1 MKLFRRSIIT
11 LVCIVASFIAH
22 AGEPPAAKGAAP
34 IASELQPLQGTWE
47 GFVVGQE
54 KDGTITITISSNS
67 LHFHRDTNFW
77 FKTTFT
83 QPAGK
88 DPKQLH
94 ATIKGCAAGQE
105 SSVGQVVVALYKI
118 EHGTLT
124 LLPIGDGDAEAAKS
138 FEAPEHKNQPRYELR
153 KLPPQKKKL
162 S

>member
-1 MKLFRRSIIT
+1 MRRFRHSIT
-11 LVCIVASFIAH
+11 LVCIVAAFIAH
-22 AGEPPAAKGAAP
+22 AAERPATKGAASIP
-34 IASELQPLQGTWE
+34 VELQPLQGTWE
-47 GFVVGQE
+47 GVMVGQE
-54 KDGTITITISSNS
+54 KDGNITITISSNS
-67 LHFHRDTNFW
+67 LYFHRDTNFW

-94 ATIKGCAAGQE
+94 ATIKGCPPGQE
-105 SSVGQVVVALYKI
+105 SSVGQGVVALYKI

-138 FEAPEHKNQPRYELR
+138 FEAPEHKSQPRYELR
-153 KLPPQKKKL
+153 KLQPQKKKL